1 MGRPAGEAKG
11 LSPIE
16 AAVELA
22 ARSGVPVYIPEDVA
36 GVCCGVPFSS
46 KGFDQGHQ
54 VAVNRAIEKMW
65 GWSQEETA
73 GIRRHQSV
81 HLWSVDRTVGAHLCE
96 PGAL

>member
-65 GWSQEETA
+65 GWSQEGNCRYSSTPVRA
-73 GIRRHQSV
+73 PMV
-81 HLWSVDRTVGAHLCE
+81 C
-96 PGAL
+96 